1 MYAKLENGVLIKAP
15 QILQYNGYVYHNP
28 NGDVCLAN
36 GYYEVIEAP
45 YPKRD
50 EGLVVTY
57 VPHYEQLE
65 NKIVQTWVEFVEEES
80 VEENIVDDAASI
92 GPIEDESAAH
102 EVIKPTE
109 EELAKEREYLIKYTI
124 ISKIREVYSVD
135 DEIAI
140 LRQRDSKPEE
150 FQEYYDFVEQCKA
163 EAKAAFE

>member
-1 MYAKLENGVLIKAP
+1 M
-15 QILQYNGYVYHNP
+15 
-28 NGDVCLAN
+28 
-36 GYYEVIEAP
+36 
-45 YPKRD
+45 
-50 EGLVVTY
+50 VVTY